1 MKIAIRR
8 IGNSRGVI
16 IPAAILSEVGLD
28 DEADIRIKD
37 GALVISPP
45 KKSVRAGWAEAS
57 KKLAL
62 VGDDSLVMPEFDN
75 VGDADLKW

>member
-16 IPAAILSEVGLD
+16 IPAAILSQVGLE
-28 DEADIRIKD
+28 DEADVRIKD

-45 KKSVRAGWAEAS
+45 KKGARAGWAEAS

-62 VGDDSLVMPEFDN
+62 LGDDSLAIPAFAN
-75 VGDADLKW
+75 AGDADLKW

>member
-16 IPAAILSEVGLD
+16 IPAAILSQVGLE
-28 DEADIRIKD
+28 DEADVRIKD

-45 KKSVRAGWAEAS
+45 KKGVRAGWAEAS
-57 KKLAL
+57 KKLA
-62 VGDDSLVMPEFDN
+62 VAGDDSLTMPEFGN
-75 VGDADLKW
+75 AGDAELTW

>member
-16 IPAAILSEVGLD
+16 IPAAILSQVGLE
-28 DEADIRIKD
+28 DEADVRVKD

-45 KKSVRAGWAEAS
+45 KKGARAGWAEAS

-62 VGDDSLVMPEFDN
+62 LGDDSLAIPEFGN
-75 VGDADLKW
+75 AGDADLKW

>member
-45 KKSVRAGWAEAS
+45 KKGVRAGWAEAS

-62 VGDDSLVMPEFDN
+62 AGDDSLVMPEFGN

>member
-62 VGDDSLVMPEFDN
+62 VGDDSLVMPEFGN
-75 VGDADLKW
+75 VSDADLKW